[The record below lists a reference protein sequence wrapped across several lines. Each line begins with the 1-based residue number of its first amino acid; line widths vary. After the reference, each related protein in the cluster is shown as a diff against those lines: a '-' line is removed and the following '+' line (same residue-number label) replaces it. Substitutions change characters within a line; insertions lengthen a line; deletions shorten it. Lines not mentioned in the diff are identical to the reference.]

1 MMLMNWQRWL
11 RGFKGIL
18 SVFKTLGMLGI
29 YGGFACVVVALMTMQ
44 APRGSVNYPNAPWS
58 YTPAIPP
65 ALECLIS
72 LTVQFFGLYLA
83 VLLVET
89 YNAIKLDGQRTFLQE
104 ILDQAKDTVRFC
116 PLLACMFIAARLR

>member
-1 MMLMNWQRWL
+1 MLMSWQRRL
-11 RGFKGIL
+11 RGLKTIF
-18 SVFKTLGMLGI
+18 SCFKTLGMIGI
-29 YGGFACVVVALMTMQ
+29 YVGFATVVVALLTMQ

-58 YTPAIPP
+58 YTPAVPP

-83 VLLVET
+83 ILLVET
-89 YNAIKLDGQRTFLQE
+89 YNAIKLDGQRTFLQDV
-104 ILDQAKDTVRFC
+104 LDQAKDTVRFC